1 MDGWGSHKSRGISRA
16 PPPLYKTL
24 TPPLLTNSL
33 FPSPPSQ
40 ELRGEVS
47 DRAGRVKELEV
58 ELLTA
63 SQRLAA
69 GASDHAQQ
77 MTEQAARLDKCKVR
91 GMRASLYKR
100 DDEGRK
106 KEASKLEK
114 LLVLFPIRL
123 TCEMRRQSCAGRVR
137 SWGRGRGSVGC
148 SRERQRTLAAGLGRL
163 RRELET
169 WSLAL
174 ERRRGRLRS
183 VSTCIYTR
191 LL

>member
-1 MDGWGSHKSRGISRA
+1 MGGAFINPGGYPGVP

-24 TPPLLTNSL
+24 TLLLLTNSL

-77 MTEQAARLDKCKVR
+77 MTEQATQLDKCKVR
-91 GMRASLYKR
+91 WHEASLLYLPLQR
-100 DDEGRK
+100 GAPGQS
-106 KEASKLEK
+106 EAL
-114 LLVLFPIRL
+114 
-123 TCEMRRQSCAGRVR
+123 
-137 SWGRGRGSVGC
+137 
-148 SRERQRTLAAGLGRL
+148 
-163 RRELET
+163 
-169 WSLAL
+169 
-174 ERRRGRLRS
+174 
-183 VSTCIYTR
+183 
-191 LL
+191 